1 MLISA
6 SPEFVALCRSQVALL
21 AQTLGASLGVV
32 YLTHQM
38 VEGGETQLVPVFA
51 YPDTAVAWQDGE
63 GWALPSAEIQSVSAA
78 PSLSMEATHPDLMT
92 TLHLRSEIATDADV
106 EFTVEPSS
114 HMLSQPRQIVIPLMH
129 EEGMLGFL
137 VTGRDDRA
145 WTDWEHTQVE
155 RIAETLAIACVLDQ
169 RYQWLEQA
177 HHQQEILQA
186 RQRDLMDNLLHQFRS
201 PLTALKTF
209 GKLLLKRLLPGDANR
224 EIASSIIR
232 ESDRLNEL
240 LQQLDQAADLGSMQQ
255 SAYVLPEVKAPSST
269 GNSQPLASLP
279 PTNPRILLPATGLSS
294 SGDFPIVPYPLA
306 DCLEPLMASA
316 MAIAQERGL
325 HLNTDMPTSLP
336 LVLVNPLA
344 LREVLSNLL
353 DNALKYTPAG
363 GDVFFQVAAHH
374 QTGFGA
380 QQAICISDTGPGIPP
395 QDLEHLFER
404 HYRGVQATGEIP
416 GTGLGLAIARELVQQ
431 MQGEIQVFSPALPEA
446 IGKKTSRNPGTTFRV
461 WLPIAPQT

>member
-6 SPEFVALCRSQVALL
+6 SPEFIALCRSQVALL

-63 GWALPSAEIQSVSAA
+63 GWALPSAEIQTVSAV
-78 PSLSMEATHPDLMT
+78 PSLSMEAAPPDLMT
-92 TLHLRSEIATDADV
+92 TLHLRSELSTDADV
-106 EFTVEPSS
+106 QFTVEPPN
-114 HMLSQPRQIVIPLMH
+114 HRLSQPRQIVVPLMH

-177 HHQQEILQA
+177 HHQQERLQA

-209 GKLLLKRLLPGDANR
+209 GKLLLKRLLPGDVNR

-240 LQQLDQAADLGSMQQ
+240 LQQLDQAADLGSTQ
-255 SAYVLPEVKAPSST
+255 SAYILPESKASSSE
-269 GNSQPLASLP
+269 GNNQSLASLP

-294 SGDFPIVPYPLA
+294 NGDFPIVAYPLA
-306 DCLEPLMASA
+306 DCLESLLASA

-325 HLNTDMPTSLP
+325 RLNTHMPTNLP

-353 DNALKYTPAG
+353 DNALKYTPSG
-363 GDVFFQVAAHH
+363 GEVFFQVAAPR
-374 QTGFGA
+374 QTEFGA
-380 QQAICISDTGPGIPP
+380 QQIIDISDTGPGIPP

-404 HYRGVQATGEIP
+404 HYRGVQAKGEIP
-416 GTGLGLAIARELVQQ
+416 GTGLGLAIARALVQQ
-431 MQGEIQVFSPALPEA
+431 MQGDIQVFSPALPEA
-446 IGKKTSRNPGTTFRV
+446 IGKKTSLNSGTTFRV
-461 WLPIAPQT
+461 WLPISPQT